1 MNTRMKMVC
10 AILVVLLVSVGCS
23 IFPASVNQQDI
34 INTAVAKSKAEIL
47 SQFPTPL
54 PTQAPVVIVLTS
66 VPPTALPYM
75 TPIPSVPTPTYV
87 PCSSAMAYD
96 LNYPDYTYVDLN
108 QSFSKAWVFTN
119 VGSCTWSTSY
129 HVAFM
134 SGYQMNGPAYQYLTN
149 YVSPG
154 GSIQVTLPLQAPS
167 TAGTYT
173 GYWGIY
179 DNYGQ
184 YFGKVWVT
192 INAGTT
198 SYSSSSFAV
207 TSVSL
212 STDHPTTWVPGVC
225 PSTVNYYA
233 NVTANM
239 TGTVTYH
246 WVYPDASVGPTLSLY
261 FGAAGTQTISTPY
274 SAGTTGV
281 NHAYSASLYIDNPN
295 HQLFGPVV
303 SYVTLAACP

>member
-1 MNTRMKMVC
+1 MNNRMKMVC

-87 PCSSAMAYD
+87 PCSSATAYD
-96 LNYPDYTYVDLN
+96 LNYPDYTYVTPG

-119 VGSCTWSTSY
+119 VGACTWNTSY

-134 SGYQMNGPAYQYLTN
+134 SGDPMNGPGYQYLTYN
-149 YVSPG
+149 VTPG
-154 GSIQVTLPLQAPS
+154 GTIQVTLALQAPS

-192 INAGTT
+192 INTGTT
-198 SYSSSSFAV
+198 SYNPSFQV
-207 TSVSL
+207 THA
-212 STDHPTTWVPGVC
+212 TPYTTNYTGAC
-225 PSTVNYYA
+225 PATITFSADIYTTMA
-233 NVTANM
+233 
-239 TGTVTYH
+239 GTVYYQWTK
-246 WVYPDASVGPTLSLY
+246 PDGTAGALTPVIVSGTGPY
-261 FGAAGTQTISTPY
+261 TISINWPVTVD
-274 SAGTTGV
+274 GTKT
-281 NHAYSASLYIDNPN
+281 ASLYIGSPN
-295 HQLFGPVV
+295 NQSFGSATSTVDCTP
-303 SYVTLAACP
+303 